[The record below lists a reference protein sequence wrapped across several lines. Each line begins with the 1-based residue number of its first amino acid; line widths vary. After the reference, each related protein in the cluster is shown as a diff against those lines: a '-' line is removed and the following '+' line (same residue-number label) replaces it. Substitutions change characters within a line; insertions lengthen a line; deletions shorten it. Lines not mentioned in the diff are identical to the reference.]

1 MLGLKPQPPKEN
13 SRGLRW
19 HSALVEAE
27 FVLAPGGAAPPLQLK
42 NQRSPPEVE
51 LRGRSCARRGD
62 RTDMGRSSAAPLQ
75 DRGGGAT
82 GNGVVGSACDWG
94 ARDANWVDYFGGISG
109 LGRLRG
115 GGEDVC
121 ESGASDWDG
130 YACVCGGVV
139 FGGRGEYVFR
149 RDARGVC
156 VSGGVTDFSCD
167 FFSAGDCGCGGSE
180 VVAVKRA
187 DRGVR
192 HLLSSAAE
200 AALVRSRLCRG

>member
-1 MLGLKPQPPKEN
+1 MRTGLIILA
-13 SRGLRW
+13 GF
-19 HSALVEAE
+19 LVWG
-27 FVLAPGGAAPPLQLK
+27 VCVGAAKMSANP
-42 NQRSPPEVE
+42 
-51 LRGRSCARRGD
+51 GRAIG
-62 RTDMGRSSAAPLQ
+62 T
-75 DRGGGAT
+75 
-82 GNGVVGSACDWG
+82 
-94 ARDANWVDYFGGISG
+94 
-109 LGRLRG
+109 
-115 GGEDVC
+115 
-121 ESGASDWDG
+121 G

-192 HLLSSAAE
+192 HLISSAAE